1 MVKFIAGILTVL
13 ALQQVG
19 WSGVQR
25 WLESAGRT
33 TVKAAETAQK
43 AAEVVADEVAK

>member
-19 WSGVQR
+19 WSGVQS
-25 WLESAGRT
+25 WLTSAGRT
-33 TVKAAETAQK
+33 TVKAAETAQR
-43 AAEVVADEVAK
+43 AVEAVSAEVAK